1 MSAIH
6 KQSLGNPS
14 VNDERRNSVV
24 CLVELHADINADS
37 NASTYTSGDDLADL
51 SIDLQVEINAG
62 SNAST
67 NTVIDNLA
75 DPSIDLPFNPISDIE
90 NPALTEELQPAN
102 SVVTQ
107 SGRQPNPTTL
117 TDVLSHL
124 QDWLKLCFIVG
135 RCI

>member
-1 MSAIH
+1 MQIRMSAIH

-37 NASTYTSGDDLADL
+37 NASTYTSGDDLAD
-51 SIDLQVEINAG
+51 
-62 SNAST
+62 
-67 NTVIDNLA
+67 
-75 DPSIDLPFNPISDIE
+75 PSIDLPFNPISDIE
-90 NPALTEELQPAN
+90 NPALTEELQPAH

-124 QDWLKLCFIVG
+124 QDWLKLCFIVD